1 MCSIVFLRTSKV
13 VALWSRM
20 IYSRAACETSPLWNR
35 DGKILHSLPYFLV
48 CQRKEHGIE
57 FHGNKCCVD
66 HCILRRTWM
75 YVYTGKFYYCFGS
88 IKVFILDFTFC
99 ITIKCISKISSK
111 FFISKWAGPIPISS
125 SGVNAIQRTMR
136 NSIVIEGLNHCHDL
150 GNSGFVICT
159 EDGGSIGSNESSA
172 F

>member
-1 MCSIVFLRTSKV
+1 MEKSFIVFRISWCV
-13 VALWSRM
+13 SGR
-20 IYSRAACETSPLWNR
+20 
-35 DGKILHSLPYFLV
+35 
-48 CQRKEHGIE
+48 EHGIE
-57 FHGNKCCVD
+57 LHGNKCCVD
-66 HCILRRTWM
+66 HCIFRRTRV
-75 YVYTGKFYYCFGS
+75 YVYTGKFYYCSGS

-111 FFISKWAGPIPISS
+111 FFYIKMGWSHSYFFIRGKCNTEG
-125 SGVNAIQRTMR
+125 TMR

>member
-1 MCSIVFLRTSKV
+1 MEKSFIVFRISWCV
-13 VALWSRM
+13 SGR
-20 IYSRAACETSPLWNR
+20 
-35 DGKILHSLPYFLV
+35 
-48 CQRKEHGIE
+48 EHGIE
-57 FHGNKCCVD
+57 LHGNKCCVD
-66 HCILRRTWM
+66 HCVFRRTWV

-111 FFISKWAGPIPISS
+111 FFYIKMGWSHSYFFVRGKC
-125 SGVNAIQRTMR
+125 NAERTMR
-136 NSIVIEGLNHCHDL
+136 NSIVIEVFNYCHNL

>member
-1 MCSIVFLRTSKV
+1 MEKSFIVFRISWCV
-13 VALWSRM
+13 SGR
-20 IYSRAACETSPLWNR
+20 
-35 DGKILHSLPYFLV
+35 
-48 CQRKEHGIE
+48 EHRIE
-57 FHGNKCCVD
+57 LHGNKCCVD
-66 HCILRRTWM
+66 HCIFRRTRV

-99 ITIKCISKISSK
+99 ITIKCISKIRSE
-111 FFISKWAGPIPISS
+111 FFYIKMGWSHSYFFVRGKCNTEG
-125 SGVNAIQRTMR
+125 TMR
-136 NSIVIEGLNHCHDL
+136 NSIVIEGLDHCHDL

>member
-1 MCSIVFLRTSKV
+1 MEKSFIVFRISWCV
-13 VALWSRM
+13 SGR
-20 IYSRAACETSPLWNR
+20 
-35 DGKILHSLPYFLV
+35 
-48 CQRKEHGIE
+48 EHGIE

-111 FFISKWAGPIPISS
+111 FFYIKMGWSHSYFFVRGKC
-125 SGVNAIQRTMR
+125 NTERTMR
-136 NSIVIEGLNHCHDL
+136 NSIVIEVFNYCHNL